1 MNRYLFAATL
11 SGVGTSPERA
21 WSDAVEQF
29 TLDPGLPDPAQTE
42 VEAFDGEDGDTD
54 GHPATADAG
63 TARFDIRIQVD
74 YALNGADPATLRA
87 ILEGLP
93 ERANDAGL
101 LTGDTEAEATVWD
114 HTVAPPPAK
123 AGGPGAA
130 PDWSR
135 EDARASIAQ
144 GWSIF
149 SVPERDREDQER
161 VVGGQPYGH
170 RPFEL
175 QAVLDPPDDAEP
187 VFGDD
192 AEAWSFVRRQALA
205 GDALAVRA
213 REFLRVHS
221 PVEFER
227 VFGVGPDS
235 TEPLRCPTEARWEG
249 DLVGCGSTDL
259 TGPDDEG
266 MYDCLECGLFFEAW
280 AARGLHEP
288 PGREAGG
295 ASPHGRRVKHN
306 HLFGLGFEL
315 ESFNN
320 GGNVTAEELLA
331 AMERRVRYLRAHPGE
346 ILEACGLP
354 DDSYRVVRLPP
365 GGAGTGGRP

>member
-1 MNRYLFAATL
+1 MNRYHFAVTL
-11 SGVGTSPERA
+11 SGVGNSPEQG
-21 WSDAVEQF
+21 WNDAVEQF
-29 TLDPGLPDPAQTE
+29 TQDPGLPDPEQTE
-42 VEAFDGEDGDTD
+42 VEAFDGEDDGLDERPAPGDT
-54 GHPATADAG
+54 
-63 TARFDIRIQVD
+63 
-74 YALNGADPATLRA
+74 GAEVTD
-87 ILEGLP
+87 
-93 ERANDAGL
+93 
-101 LTGDTEAEATVWD
+101 
-114 HTVAPPPAK
+114 
-123 AGGPGAA
+123 GPGAA

-149 SVPERDREDQER
+149 SVPERDREDRER
-161 VVGGQPYGH
+161 VVGGRPYGH

-175 QAVLDPPDDAEP
+175 QAVLDPPDDADP
-187 VFGDD
+187 AFDDD

-227 VFGVGPDS
+227 VFGVEPDAA
-235 TEPLRCPTEARWEG
+235 EPLRCPTEARWEG

-259 TGPDDEG
+259 LGPDDEG
-266 MYDCLECGLFFEAW
+266 MYDCLECGLFFEGW

-320 GGNVTAEELLA
+320 GGNVTAKELLT

-365 GGAGTGGRP
+365 GGAGKGGRP